1 MDINF
6 SRIIGILSFIVTGI
20 TLFLGVATTYIPAD
34 IATLL
39 LGISA
44 AISAFTQR
52 VQGTP
57 TGK

>member
-1 MDINF
+1 MEINF

-20 TLFLGVATTYIPAD
+20 TLVLSVATTFIPAD
-34 IATLL
+34 LATLL

-52 VQGTP
+52 VQGTV
-57 TGK
+57 GK